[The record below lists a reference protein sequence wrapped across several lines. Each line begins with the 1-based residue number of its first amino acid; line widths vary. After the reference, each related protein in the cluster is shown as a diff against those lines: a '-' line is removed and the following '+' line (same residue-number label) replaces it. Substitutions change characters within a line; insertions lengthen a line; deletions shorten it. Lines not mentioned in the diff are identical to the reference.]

1 MQRVA
6 IGVGSNTNR
15 RQHIRQGVRAL
26 QNQFGDVRCSPVYR
40 TVAVGFDGPDFFN
53 LACIFYTILTP
64 SELKVALK
72 SIECKEGRTQTEKQF
87 ASRTLDMDILL
98 YGDEDL
104 HSEGYDIPR
113 KEITEE
119 AYVLL
124 PLSLLLVNEKH
135 PFLNITFREMWEQF
149 DGSEV
154 VLPKRL
160 DWMP

>member
-1 MQRVA
+1 
-6 IGVGSNTNR
+6 
-15 RQHIRQGVRAL
+15 
-26 QNQFGDVRCSPVYR
+26 
-40 TVAVGFDGPDFFN
+40 
-53 LACIFYTILTP
+53 
-64 SELKVALK
+64 
-72 SIECKEGRTQTEKQF
+72 
-87 ASRTLDMDILL
+87 MDILL

-135 PFLNITFREMWEQF
+135 PLLNITFREMWEQF